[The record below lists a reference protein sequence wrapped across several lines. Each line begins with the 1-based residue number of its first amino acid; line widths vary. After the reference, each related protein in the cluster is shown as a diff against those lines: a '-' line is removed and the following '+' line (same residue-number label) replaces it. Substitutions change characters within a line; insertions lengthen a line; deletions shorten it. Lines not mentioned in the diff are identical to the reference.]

1 MDRQVFIGAFLALF
15 VAELGDKTQLAVLT
29 LSASSRKPWSV
40 FLGGAAALV
49 LLTGIAALVGEAV
62 SRAVPA
68 VILRKLSAG
77 MFVAMGVWIWFKK

>member
-1 MDRQVFIGAFLALF
+1 MDARVLLSAFLALF

-49 LLTGIAALVGEAV
+49 LLTGLAALVGEAV
-62 SRAVPA
+62 FRAVPA
-68 VILRKLSAG
+68 TTLRRASAAL
-77 MFVAMGVWIWFKK
+77 FVAMGFWIWFRK